1 MATRKKRTSK
11 RQSISSGRPRSYG
24 DMYKNETT
32 RQPTTNTAVTASRS
46 TATAAQAAEN
56 IDWRTEYS
64 HVIRDLKTLLLVSA
78 VLFAVIIVAGFFI

>member
-1 MATRKKRTSK
+1 MATRKKRTTK

-24 DMYKNETT
+24 EMYKNETT
-32 RQPTTNTAVTASRS
+32 RQPAANTAVAASRS
-46 TATAAQAAEN
+46 TATVAQATDN